1 MKTGLAV
8 LAAAILTAVAV
19 VPAVPA
25 VAAEVPASAHATTAR
40 SATPTPSP
48 SAAPTSAPTSAPTP
62 APTSTAAPSTAPQA
76 PAGDPGIAEMNAAR
90 NHTMGSTIPS
100 SDPASGTA
108 VKSQFKASLGVTG
121 VLGMDVSGWQT
132 GINWPSQYSA
142 GARFVYIKASEGT
155 DYTSSQFS
163 TQYSGSYSAG
173 LIRGAYHFATPNT
186 TNGATQARYFVANGG
201 GWSPDG
207 RTLPPLLDI
216 EYDPYTATDHTNS
229 CWGLSTVDMSNWIYD
244 FVSTVQNLTGVRPA
258 IYSTANWW
266 NTCTGSNNTFGA
278 YPVFVARYGTSTP
291 GALPA
296 SWVNWTMWQY
306 ADAGT
311 FAGDQDIFN
320 GTQTQLTQFALGAQN
335 HPPIGSY
342 DTATLNSGSSFSVS
356 GWAFDQTNL
365 AAPVQVQVT
374 WNTPSGVT
382 QTTVTANQSR
392 PDVASVYPAV
402 GNYHGFTAQVPWSG
416 NGQYGACITVIALP
430 GDSAGNA
437 SLGCKT
443 SFFSP
448 ASATVP
454 SSQRL
459 AGTDRFDTAV
469 QISQHAFPNPGVP
482 VAYVASGMNFPD
494 ALSAAAAAGAQ
505 KGPVLLAGTST
516 VPAGTIAE
524 LNRLQPAKIVV
535 IGGTAAI
542 DPSAYAQ
549 LAALNRPLQR
559 IGGADRFET
568 SRLVASY
575 AFPSAT
581 SAYVATGSSFADALT
596 AAPVAA
602 KKGVP
607 LLLVDG
613 SGMDPA
619 TASYLA
625 ARPFRAVTL
634 IGGTSVIAQAWAD
647 SATSSGITATRIGG
661 ATRFDTSAALVAAA
675 FANNSASSAYVA
687 SGYAWQDALVAG
699 AAAGATSQPLMLAN
713 TTCIPRAIG
722 DQFVRLGTSSYEIAG
737 GTSVLSSDVDTFA
750 VCY

>member
-1 MKTGLAV
+1 MKTGIAV

-19 VPAVPA
+19 VPALPA
-25 VAAEVPASAHATTAR
+25 TADE
-40 SATPTPSP
+40 
-48 SAAPTSAPTSAPTP
+48 
-62 APTSTAAPSTAPQA
+62 APSTATATSATSTATPAPGPAAGSAAHA
-76 PAGDPGIAEMNAAR
+76 PAGDPGIAEMNATG

-100 SDPASGTA
+100 SDPAAGAGTA
-108 VKSQFKASLGVTG
+108 SRFSASLGVSG
-121 VLGMDVSGWQT
+121 VQGMDVSGWQT
-132 GINWPSQYSA
+132 GINWPSQYAA

-155 DYTSSQFS
+155 TYTSSQFAS
-163 TQYSGSYSAG
+163 QYSGSYNAG

-186 TNGATQARYFVANGG
+186 SNGATQARYFVANGG

-216 EYDPYTATDHTNS
+216 EYDPYTASDHTNS
-229 CWGLSTVDMSNWIYD
+229 CWGLSTIDMSNWIYD
-244 FVSTVQNLTGVRPA
+244 FVSTVQSLTGVRPA

-278 YPVFVARYGTSTP
+278 YPLFVARYGTSTP

-296 SWVNWTMWQY
+296 SWVDWTMWQY

-342 DTATLNSGSSFSVS
+342 DAATLNSGSSFSVT

-365 AAPVQVQVT
+365 AQPVQVQIS

-382 QTTVTANQSR
+382 QTTVTANESR
-392 PDVASVYPAV
+392 PDVASAYPGV
-402 GNYHGFTAQVPWSG
+402 GNYHGYSAQVPWSG

-448 ASATVP
+448 ASATIP

-482 VAYVASGMNFPD
+482 VAYIASGMNFPD
-494 ALSAAAAAGAQ
+494 ALSAATAAGAQ
-505 KGPVLLAGTST
+505 HGPVLLTGTDS

-524 LNRLQPAKIVV
+524 LKRLQPSKIVV
-535 IGGTAAI
+535 VGGTAAV
-542 DPSAYAQ
+542 DATAYAQ
-549 LAALNRPLQR
+549 LSALNRPLQR

-568 SRLVASY
+568 SRLVADY
-575 AFPSAT
+575 AFPGAT
-581 SAYVATGSSFADALT
+581 SAFVATGSAFADALT

-607 LLLVDG
+607 LILVDG
-613 SGMDPA
+613 AGMDPG
-619 TASYLA
+619 TASYLT
-625 ARPFRAVTL
+625 ARPFRSVTL
-634 IGGTSVIAQAWAD
+634 VGGTSVIAQAWAD
-647 SATSSGITATRIGG
+647 SATRAGITATRIGG
-661 ATRFDTSAALVAAA
+661 ATRFDTSSALVAAG
-675 FANNSASSAYVA
+675 FANNSASTAYVA

-699 AAAGATSQPLMLAN
+699 AAAGSASQPLMLAAP
-713 TTCIPRAIG
+713 TCVPRTIG
-722 DQFVRLGTSSYEIAG
+722 NQFVRLGTSSFEIAG
-737 GTSVLSSDVDTFA
+737 GTAALTSDVDTFA

>member
-8 LAAAILTAVAV
+8 LAAAILTVVAV
-19 VPAVPA
+19 VPAIPA
-25 VAAEVPASAHATTAR
+25 AADE
-40 SATPTPSP
+40 ATPTAPST
-48 SAAPTSAPTSAPTP
+48 A
-62 APTSTAAPSTAPQA
+62 TAAPSPAPASTPVPTPTVSPTESATGPQA
-76 PAGDPGIAEMNAAR
+76 PAGDPGLAEMNATG

-100 SDPASGTA
+100 SDPASGSGKT
-108 VKSQFKASLGVTG
+108 SRFSASLGVSG

-132 GINWPSQYSA
+132 GINWPSQYAA
-142 GARFVYIKASEGT
+142 GARFAYIKASEGT

-186 TNGATQARYFVANGG
+186 STGAVQARYFVANGG

-216 EYDPYTATDHTNS
+216 EYDPYTGTDHTNS
-229 CWGLSTVDMSNWIYD
+229 CWGLSTIDMSNWIYD

-278 YPVFVARYGTSTP
+278 YPLFVARYGTSTP

-296 SWVNWTMWQY
+296 SWVNWTIWQF

-320 GTQTQLTQFALGAQN
+320 GTMTQLTQFALGAQN
-335 HPPIGSY
+335 YPPIGSY
-342 DTATLNSGSSFSVS
+342 DTATLASGSSFSVS

-365 AAPVQVQVT
+365 AAPVQVQIS
-374 WNTPSGVT
+374 WNTPSGIT

-392 PDVASVYPAV
+392 PDVASTYPGV

-430 GDSAGNA
+430 GDTAGNA

-448 ASATVP
+448 ASATIP
-454 SSQRL
+454 PSQRL

-469 QISQHAFPNPGVP
+469 KISQHAFPNPGVP
-482 VAYVASGMNFPD
+482 VVYVASGMNFPD
-494 ALSAAAAAGAQ
+494 ALSAATAAGAQ
-505 KGPVLLAGTST
+505 HGPVLLAGTDS
-516 VPAGTIAE
+516 VPSGTIAE
-524 LNRLQPAKIVV
+524 LNRLQPAKIIVV
-535 IGGTAAI
+535 GGTSAI
-542 DPSAYAQ
+542 DATAYAQ

-568 SRLVASY
+568 SRLIANY
-575 AFPSAT
+575 AFPNAT
-581 SAYVATGSSFADALT
+581 SAFVATGSAFADALT

-607 LLLVDG
+607 LLLIDG
-613 SGMDPA
+613 AAMDPG
-619 TASYLA
+619 TASYLTS
-625 ARPFRAVTL
+625 RPFRSVTL
-634 IGGTSVIAQAWAD
+634 VGGATVIAQAWAD
-647 SATSSGITATRIGG
+647 SVTSAGISATRIGG
-661 ATRFDTSAALVAAA
+661 ATRFDTSSALVSAG
-675 FANNSASSAYVA
+675 FANNSSSSAYVA

-699 AAAGATSQPLMLAN
+699 AAAGATSQPLLLAAS
-713 TTCIPRAIG
+713 TCIPRTIG
-722 DQFVRLGTSSYEIAG
+722 DQFVRLGTSSFEIAG
-737 GTSVLSSDVDTFA
+737 GTNVLSSGVDAFA